1 MEREPS
7 VWRIAL
13 GTMAGNIG
21 CAIVYLLFSCVALA
35 LLSIMGGSISSIFS
49 RVIGGLGP

>member
-1 MEREPS
+1 MEQQPS

-21 CAIVYLLFSCVALA
+21 CFIAYLLFACVALA
-35 LLSIMGGSISSIFS
+35 LLSLMGASMSSILS
-49 RVIGGLGP
+49 RIIGGVGP